1 MGLFE
6 DLTRFLE
13 TRLEEFLKAHPELEL
28 QALDEQL
35 RQQEQ
40 DTVRLITEGK
50 TQERQLQASILKV
63 AEEIK
68 IWHLRVEKAM
78 RANRPDLAERA
89 RDREAALLNQGNQ
102 LWGQMKGAKER
113 IQQMETLRQQ
123 IKQRRQEIKA
133 KLDTVRA
140 QQQAADTG
148 QWSGWT
154 KPSSNWDD
162 LEREFHEL
170 EVEEEM
176 RNLRRKS

>member
-68 IWHLRVEKAM
+68 TWHLRVEKAV